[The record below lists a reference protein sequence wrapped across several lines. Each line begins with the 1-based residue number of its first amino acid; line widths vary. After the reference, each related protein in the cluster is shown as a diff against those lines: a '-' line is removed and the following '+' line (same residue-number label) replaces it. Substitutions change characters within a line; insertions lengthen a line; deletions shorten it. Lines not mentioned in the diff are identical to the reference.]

1 MKYTWHGPSNLSLN
15 RVVGPAS
22 HTRWVYGSEHPSNHI
37 LVRNA
42 RHANLQLGRLGNG
55 ANLVLVAVLL
65 EDVLGVVLPEGLGGI
80 LASESLEDAVA
91 AGVLGE
97 EF

>member
-1 MKYTWHGPSNLSLN
+1 
-15 RVVGPAS
+15 
-22 HTRWVYGSEHPSNHI
+22 
-37 LVRNA
+37 
-42 RHANLQLGRLGNG
+42 
-55 ANLVLVAVLL
+55 
-65 EDVLGVVLPEGLGGI
+65 VVLPEGLGGI